1 MSSNTH
7 LNAIKLSPVLKEE
20 KENKEEDE
28 ERKAAVAKEE

>member
-7 LNAIKLSPVLKEE
+7 LNTIKLGPVLKEE